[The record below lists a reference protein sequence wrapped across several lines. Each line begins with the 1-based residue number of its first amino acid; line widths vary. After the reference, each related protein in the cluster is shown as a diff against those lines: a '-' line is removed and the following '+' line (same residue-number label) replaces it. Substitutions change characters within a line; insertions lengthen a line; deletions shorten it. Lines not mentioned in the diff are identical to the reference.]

1 MGTEKQKKEKKEKTI
16 ARHVLLFF
24 LLVFFAFLIRII
36 STGLPQPL
44 VNALSE
50 AVSTVN
56 VSVEFEGV
64 SLSLLRWEIKV
75 TSAEIYQKKIVG
87 NAIAKINDAT
97 IKISPKLNTR
107 LLTWVKEIKI
117 RELYCCFDKFKVGS
131 DTRMFIR
138 TDDFDSMMCL
148 FRSSILD

>member
-16 ARHVLLFF
+16 ARHVVLFF

-64 SLSLLRWEIKV
+64 SLSLLRWDIKV
-75 TSAEIYQKKIVG
+75 WRAEIAQKKSVG
-87 NAIAKINDAT
+87 DAIA
-97 IKISPKLNTR
+97 
-107 LLTWVKEIKI
+107 
-117 RELYCCFDKFKVGS
+117 
-131 DTRMFIR
+131 
-138 TDDFDSMMCL
+138 
-148 FRSSILD
+148 